1 MIVDI
6 LLNALW
12 HAVTFIGL
20 VYFVGFIISL
30 INRFFY
36 KVTNYSKL
44 SIYGTGFIGTP
55 IHEASHL
62 VMCLVFFHKVN
73 EVKFFQINDADGV
86 LGYVNHSWNP
96 KNIYQQIGN
105 YFIGVAPIVVGT
117 LVIFFGMKYLLPNT
131 FEQINSYFS
140 SIQALGA
147 NVNMLECIPEMFTG
161 MISAMFSEVSIG
173 WQWWVFM
180 VASICIALHM
190 SLSGADIRGSLVAIP
205 ILLFIILAVN
215 LVLGFL
221 TGAFYNV
228 FLGLMNTA
236 GSFIISVLMLS
247 LVLSAL
253 CLALALLMKGV
264 VLIFKKIFR
273 C

>member
-1 MIVDI
+1 MLVEI

-20 VYFVGFIISL
+20 VYLVGFIISL

-36 KVTNYSKL
+36 KVTGYSKL
-44 SIYGTGFIGTP
+44 AIYGTGFIGTP

-73 EVKFFQINDADGV
+73 EVKFFQINDEDGV

-117 LVIFFGMKYLLPNT
+117 LVIFLGMKWFLPATYND
-131 FEQINSYFS
+131 INGYFQA
-140 SIQALGA
+140 IQVLGSK
-147 NVNMLECIPEMFTG
+147 VTIFDYVFDMFGGML
-161 MISAMFSEVSIG
+161 SAMFMEMSIG

-180 VASICIALHM
+180 VLSICIALHM
-190 SLSGADIRGSLVAIP
+190 SLSGADLKGSLVAIP
-205 ILLFIILAVN
+205 LLLIIILAVN
-215 LVLGFL
+215 LVIGFIFGGVYNSFLIMMNSAGGFL
-221 TGAFYNV
+221 
-228 FLGLMNTA
+228 
-236 GSFIISVLMLS
+236 ICILMLS
-247 LVLSAL
+247 LVLSAI
-253 CLALALLMKGV
+253 CLALAVTFKGGFWS
-264 VLIFKKIFR
+264 IKKIFKR
-273 C
+273 

>member
-1 MIVDI
+1 MIIDI

-12 HAVTFIGL
+12 HGVIFIGL
-20 VYFVGFIISL
+20 VYLVGFIISL

-36 KVTNYSKL
+36 KVTNYSKF

-62 VMCLVFFHKVN
+62 VMCLVFLHKVN

-117 LVIFFGMKYLLPNT
+117 LVIFLGMKYLLPNT
-131 FEQINSYFS
+131 FAQINAYFTE
-140 SIQALGA
+140 IRALGA
-147 NVNMLECIPEMFTG
+147 NVNILSCLPNMLAG
-161 MISAMFSEVSIG
+161 MVSAMFMEVYIG
-173 WQWWVFM
+173 WQWWLFM
-180 VASICIALHM
+180 VLSICIALHM
-190 SLSGADIRGSLVAIP
+190 SLSGADIKGSLVAIP
-205 ILLFIILAVN
+205 ILLILILAFN
-215 LVLGFL
+215 LVLGLL

-228 FLGLMNTA
+228 FLIAMNTA
-236 GSFIISVLMLS
+236 GTFVICVLMLS

-253 CLALALLMKGV
+253 CLALALLLKG
-264 VLIFKKIFR
+264 LFWGIRKIFR
-273 C
+273 H